1 MPKGDGSRGYPGIGS
16 GNCSGDSG
24 GPVPLGGSNSVVA
37 IDSFVL
43 NSNCK
48 GVDFNYRTDIENA
61 HKLHEPFV
69 E

>member
-1 MPKGDGSRGYPGIGS
+1 VPKGDDSRGYPGIGS

-48 GVDFNYRTDIENA
+48 GVDFNYRTDIEKA
-61 HKLHEPFV
+61 HKFIERFV

>member
-1 MPKGDGSRGYPGIGS
+1 MPKGDGSRGYPGIGG

-37 IDSFVL
+37 IDFFVL

-48 GVDFNYRTDIENA
+48 GVDFNYRTDIEKA
-61 HKLHEPFV
+61 HKFIERFV